1 MLAPAL
7 DSFRLFLHVLGATI
21 WVGGQLTLAALVPV
35 LRAKDPTLPKAAA
48 RAFNKVAWPAF
59 GLLILTGLWNLADIP
74 ADAGRSYSVVLG
86 FKFIAV
92 ALSGGT
98 AYLHTKAKSNIGLAV
113 WGSLT
118 GLTALSATY
127 LGVLLAG

>member
-1 MLAPAL
+1 MLASAL
-7 DSFRLFLHVLGATI
+7 DSLRLFLHVLGATI
-21 WVGGQLTLAALVPV
+21 WVGGQLTLAVLVPV

-59 GLLILTGLWNLADIP
+59 GLLVLTGLWNLADIP
-74 ADAGRSYSVVLG
+74 ANAGRSYSVVLG
-86 FKFIAV
+86 IKMTV
-92 ALSGGT
+92 VVLSGGT
-98 AYLHTKAKSNIGLAV
+98 AYLHTKAKSTIGLAV